1 MHPPP
6 AAAAVVAPP
15 AAAGGAAAAG
25 RPAGRWW
32 QPYVCRGALAR
43 AQLVIAA
50 AAAAF
55 AIFAST
61 LRPADFPYV
70 PAQCVTTAAEV
81 LELRY
86 YAGLLLR
93 CAMAQAGAAAA
104 ALVITPPS
112 TLKGCLA
119 GFANLLGLVT
129 LTHLLDVV
137 RRVLAATG
145 GSCFTGHFR
154 TVEYIFHVITA
165 DAFLLAIPLIWFFG
179 Q

>member
-70 PAQCVTTAAEV
+70 TN
-81 LELRY
+81 L
-86 YAGLLLR
+86 
-93 CAMAQAGAAAA
+93 
-104 ALVITPPS
+104 PPPPPWQS
-112 TLKGCLA
+112 SS
-119 GFANLLGLVT
+119 F
-129 LTHLLDVV
+129 
-137 RRVLAATG
+137 
-145 GSCFTGHFR
+145 
-154 TVEYIFHVITA
+154 
-165 DAFLLAIPLIWFFG
+165 LAIECRLITVADDRLHARRYRPSA
-179 Q
+179 